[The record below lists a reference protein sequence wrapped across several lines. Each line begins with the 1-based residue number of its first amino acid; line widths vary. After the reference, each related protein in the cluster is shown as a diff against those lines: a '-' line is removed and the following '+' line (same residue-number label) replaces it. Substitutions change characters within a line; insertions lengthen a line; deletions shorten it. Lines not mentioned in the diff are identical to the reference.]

1 MTRREGF
8 GLRGM
13 WDAELAG
20 SRPDQMWSVRK
31 RRIKDDLAVLARANQ
46 GNGAETAVVRL
57 RCRSAGQVS
66 WAVPTTEAALN
77 VRSALSPLS

>member
-20 SRPDQMWSVRK
+20 SRPDQIWSVRK
-31 RRIKDDLAVLARANQ
+31 RRIKGDLAVLARANQ

-57 RCRSAGQVS
+57 R
-66 WAVPTTEAALN
+66 
-77 VRSALSPLS
+77 